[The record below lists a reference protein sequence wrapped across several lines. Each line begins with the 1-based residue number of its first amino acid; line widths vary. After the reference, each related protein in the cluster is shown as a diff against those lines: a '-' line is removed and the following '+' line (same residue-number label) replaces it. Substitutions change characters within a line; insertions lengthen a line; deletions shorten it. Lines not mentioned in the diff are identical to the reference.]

1 MKYHIITYGCQMNES
16 DSERIA
22 HMLKSANY
30 KSAPN
35 IDGADLI
42 VVNMCSVRQS
52 AVNRVYGLNKK
63 LVNLKKNNPK
73 LKTILTGCVLNSDK
87 QKMKK
92 IFDQIVNIQNID
104 KLINAHQVNKSYLSC
119 PALFSSSFSAY
130 VPIMT
135 GCNNFCSYC
144 VVPYTRGR
152 EYSRPISEIISEIQ
166 GIIKKGYLEIILL
179 GQNVNSYKNKN
190 GQHFPELLKT
200 IHNIPGNFWL
210 SFLTSHPKDFS
221 DELIEIMANS
231 PKICP
236 YLHLAVQS
244 GDNQILKKM
253 NRNYTAKQYE
263 KIISKVRKKI
273 PQINISTDIIV
284 GFPGETKKQ
293 FANTKKLM
301 KNIKFDMAYIAQYS
315 PRPNT
320 DAAKLK
326 NNVSLKEKKERALI
340 LNQILKKTALRNNQ
354 KYIGRKVEAL
364 VISPNQAKTKSFKKI
379 RLNKPAIPGTF
390 ISCLISDA
398 QAWRLIGHPLDAT
411 QNDNINSDQQNAK
424 RDNIPV

>member
-1 MKYHIITYGCQMNES
+1 MNES

-22 HMLKSANY
+22 HILKTANH
-30 KSAPN
+30 KSAPDIN
-35 IDGADLI
+35 GADLI

-52 AVNRVYGLNKK
+52 AVNRIYGLSKK
-63 LVNLKKNNPK
+63 LADIKKNKPE
-73 LKTILTGCVLNSDK
+73 LKTILTGCILKADRK
-87 QKMKK
+87 KMENK
-92 IFDQIVNIQNID
+92 FDQIISIQDID
-104 KLINAHQVNKSYLSC
+104 CLFSPVSTEHYLS
-119 PALFSSSFSAY
+119 ALPLYSSSFSAY

-144 VVPYTRGR
+144 VVPYVRGR
-152 EYSRPISEIISEIQ
+152 ECSRPASEIIAEIQ
-166 GIIKKGYLEIILL
+166 KIIKKGYREIILL

-190 GQHFPELLKT
+190 GQHFPQLLKA

-210 SFLTSHPKDFS
+210 SFITSHPKDFS

-253 NRNYTAKQYE
+253 NRNYTIEQYK
-263 KIISKVRKKI
+263 KIISKIRQKI

-293 FANTKKLM
+293 FAHTKKLM
-301 KNIKFDMAYIAQYS
+301 KKIKFDMAYIAQYS

-320 DAAKLK
+320 NAAKLK
-326 NNVSLKEKKERALI
+326 DNISTKEKKKRDKI
-340 LNQILKKTALRNNQ
+340 LNQILTKTALQNNQ
-354 KYIGRKVEAL
+354 KYIGQKTEAL
-364 VISPNQAKTKSFKKI
+364 VINPYQAKTKSFKKI
-379 RLNKPAIPGTF
+379 KLDKPAVPGAF
-390 ISCLISDA
+390 ISCQITAA

-411 QNDNINSDQQNAK
+411 QNNNINSN
-424 RDNIPV
+424 

>member
-1 MKYHIITYGCQMNES
+1 MKYHIVTYGCQMNKS

-22 HMLKSANY
+22 NILENAGY

-35 IDGADLI
+35 INGADLI

-63 LVNLKKNNPK
+63 LTDIKKKKPEV
-73 LKTILTGCVLNSDK
+73 KTILTGCILEKDRR
-87 QKMKK
+87 KMKNR
-92 IFDQIVNIQNID
+92 FDQIISIQNINHIDSPISD
-104 KLINAHQVNKSYLSC
+104 KHCFSTPPLY
-119 PALFSSSFSAY
+119 SSSFSAY

-135 GCNNFCSYC
+135 GCDNFCSYC

-152 EYSRPISEIISEIQ
+152 EYSRPASEIISEI
-166 GIIKKGYLEIILL
+166 KKIVQMGYLEIILL

-190 GQHFPELLKT
+190 GQHFPELLKD
-200 IHNIPGNFWL
+200 IQDIPGNFWL

-221 DELIEIMANS
+221 DELIKVMANS

-253 NRNYTAKQYE
+253 NRNYTIEQYK
-263 KIISKVRKKI
+263 KIISKVRQRI

-301 KNIKFDMAYIAQYS
+301 KKIKFDMAYIAQYS

-320 DAAKLK
+320 DAFKLED
-326 NNVSLKEKKERALI
+326 NVSKKEKKERAQI
-340 LNQILKKTALRNNQ
+340 LNKILKKTALQNNQ
-354 KYIGRKVEAL
+354 KYIGQKTEAL
-364 VISPNQAKTKSFKKI
+364 VIAPNQAKTKSFKKI
-379 RLNKPAIPGTF
+379 KLNKPAIPGAF
-390 ISCLISDA
+390 ISCQITDT
-398 QAWRLIGHPLDAT
+398 QAWTLIGHPLDTT
-411 QNDNINSDQQNAK
+411 QNDNVNSN
-424 RDNIPV
+424 